1 MCIDDVNV
9 YDFFF
14 CEFQQASGLT
24 IENKRPLRTADF
36 DADVSGSRE
45 GSVSPS
51 TRKRKKVNQRRKSL
65 AESNSLLGES

>member
-1 MCIDDVNV
+1 
-9 YDFFF
+9 
-14 CEFQQASGLT
+14 
-24 IENKRPLRTADF
+24 LRTDF

-65 AESNSLLGES
+65 AETNNLLGMRHHHRAQSNDAIYFMYTYK